1 MPSAT
6 AIASADAIS
15 IPRPT
20 APLRGEIVLLDMRT
34 CELTL
39 RMVMGEIVP
48 FFKQQYPEHEIV
60 MDGDQYAIVAR
71 PKVVE

>member
-6 AIASADAIS
+6 AIRSADAIS
-15 IPRPT
+15 IPRPVQ
-20 APLRGEIVLLDMRT
+20 PVEGDIVLLDMRT

-39 RMVMGEIVP
+39 RTVMSEIIP
-48 FFKQQYPEHEIV
+48 FFKAQYPAHDVI

-71 PKVVE
+71 PRVME

>member
-1 MPSAT
+1 MASTFAT
-6 AIASADAIS
+6 ASADAIG
-15 IPRPT
+15 IPRPVQ
-20 APLRGEIVLLDMRT
+20 PVEGDIVLLDMRS

-39 RMVMGEIVP
+39 GTVMSEIIP
-48 FFKQQYPEHEIV
+48 FFKQQYPAHDII

>member
-1 MPSAT
+1 MAPAF
-6 AIASADAIS
+6 AISSADAIS
-15 IPRPT
+15 IPRPVQ
-20 APLRGEIVLLDMRT
+20 PVEGDIVLLDMRT

-39 RMVMGEIVP
+39 RTVMSEIIP
-48 FFKQQYPEHEIV
+48 FFKAQYPAFEII

>member
-1 MPSAT
+1 MASTFANV
-6 AIASADAIS
+6 SADAIT
-15 IPRPT
+15 IPRPVQ
-20 APLRGEIVLLDMRT
+20 PIEGDIVLLDMRS

-39 RMVMGEIVP
+39 RRVMSEIIP
-48 FFKQQYPEHEIV
+48 FFKAQYPAYDVI